1 MQNAVASGGA
11 PLAVPERKPAR
22 PVGFIRGPADHTIR
36 MPVRPSTFSIV
47 ARDPE
52 TDAVGIAVQSKFVGV
67 GAVVPFASADA
78 GAIATQSY
86 ANVAYGPDGLDL
98 LREGHDAAEV
108 VERLTDGDDEAPSR
122 QVGVVGADGSVAA
135 FTGGECHDYAGD
147 LQGEQY
153 TVQGNILENA
163 ETLTAMAE
171 AFEEADGGLP
181 ERLIAA
187 LHAGNEAGGDK
198 RGEQAAALYVAK
210 PEGGYDGRSDR
221 WVDVRVDDHD
231 APIDEL
237 ERVFKLYD
245 VTLLEREAPADTRE
259 LTGETAA
266 AVAAAL
272 ADLGFLDDA
281 VGAVD
286 ADDGS
291 APFGEAEREAL
302 ETFRGMNNFENHP
315 VPVLEDALARGWA
328 DADGEGEDRLVDA
341 VWHGLSR
348 LERV

>member
-1 MQNAVASGGA
+1 VTTRRRAT
-11 PLAVPERKPAR
+11 PA
-22 PVGFIRGPADHTIR
+22 GFIRIPADHTIR

-52 TDAVGIAVQSKFVGV
+52 TDAVGVAVQSKFVGV
-67 GAVVPFASADA
+67 GAVVPFVSADA

-108 VERLTDGDDEAPSR
+108 VDRLTEGDDEAPSR

-135 FTGGECHDYAGD
+135 FTGDECHDHAGD
-147 LQGEQY
+147 LQGDHY
-153 TVQGNILENA
+153 TVQGNILKNA
-163 ETLTAMAE
+163 ETLTAMAG
-171 AFEEADGGLP
+171 AFEETGGGLP

-210 PEGGYDGRSDR
+210 PEGGYDGRNDR
-221 WVDVRVDDHD
+221 WVDVRVDDHE

-245 VTLLEREAPADTRE
+245 VTLLEREAPDDTRE

-266 AVAAAL
+266 AVSAAL
-272 ADLGFLDDA
+272 ADLGFLD
-281 VGAVD
+281 GAETAAGD
-286 ADDGS
+286 ETAASGDHES
-291 APFGEAEREAL
+291 FGETDRDAL

-315 VPVLEDALARGWA
+315 VPVLEDALARGWD
-328 DADGEGEDRLVDA
+328 DAEGEGEDRLVDA

-348 LERV
+348 LDRK